1 LESGN
6 NNNPN
11 NKWNTATQQQRK
23 EEEEEQELQYTTEIQ
38 RTLSSLTDLIQ
49 TQMAPLAEKTGK
61 SQHSLL
67 VKRYR
72 EILFDSTADY
82 KKIHANMARRRET
95 LELFQASSSPLH
107 HNNNNNNNNM
117 NSNNNAV
124 DTSDSNNNNNPE
136 MDYLFRERNSIG
148 NSMRSATS
156 VLGQASQIHDSLRL
170 QGQSLRTVGGTVG
183 HMTSQVP
190 GLHYLMDAIRRRRSR
205 DDTILS
211 LVIAS
216 CILFT
221 LWYLFG

>member
-1 LESGN
+1 METGSAKWKNSSGTSPHSSNNTN
-6 NNNPN
+6 NN
-11 NKWNTATQQQRK
+11 TSSTQQQQRK
-23 EEEEEQELQYTTEIQ
+23 EDEEQELQYTTDIQ

-95 LELFQASSSPLH
+95 LELFRASSPPNSLNSPL
-107 HNNNNNNNNM
+107 NNNNGEG
-117 NSNNNAV
+117 
-124 DTSDSNNNNNPE
+124 NNPE
-136 MDYLFRERNSIG
+136 MDYLFRERNAIG

-156 VLGQASQIHDSLRL
+156 VLGQAAQIHDNLRH
-170 QGQSLRTVGGTVG
+170 QGQSLRTVGGTVVQMAS
-183 HMTSQVP
+183 HVP
-190 GLHYLMDAIRRRRSR
+190 GLNYLIDAIRRRRSR
-205 DDTILS
+205 EDTILS
-211 LVIAS
+211 IVIAS

-221 LWYLFG
+221 LWYIFG